1 MDKWSTLAGCYIICF
16 MMVPVGHFFSPMLQ
30 GMGIGLMVFVSVIGA
45 FFALYKDENQIEVES
60 N

>member
-1 MDKWSTLAGCYIICF
+1 